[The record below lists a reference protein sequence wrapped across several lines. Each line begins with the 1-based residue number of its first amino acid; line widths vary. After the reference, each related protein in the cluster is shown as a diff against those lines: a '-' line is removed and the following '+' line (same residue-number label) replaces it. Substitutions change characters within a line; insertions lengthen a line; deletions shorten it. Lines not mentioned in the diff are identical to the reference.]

1 MSPPRR
7 HGPIFLV
14 GTARRPGASL
24 VPLASPVP
32 LSSRAIAGFAA
43 PGALSIP
50 RLRQRRQPRLLPY
63 PLQARC
69 SAPSP
74 GTRTC
79 FSLVTG
85 IGFAG
90 HHFRLQLRLLVRPA
104 RMPVASALPSATAPV
119 APTVPVS
126 APVDDLTFRSGAP
139 SGRVPLPFA
148 CRFQRLAHTP
158 LGLLPFALPG
168 SRIVRGV
175 LLLSLSFLRPAAF
188 SLTPHAPLV
197 QCASCV
203 RMPCPVPACHDIDR
217 PHVVGSSVCPCHRRV
232 TRLNLVVLKRYFQT
246 MYSGAI
252 RGRSRKFTKFHHE
265 HTVCMPREYAK
276 DW

>member
-7 HGPIFLV
+7 HGPFFLV

-24 VPLASPVP
+24 ALLSSLVP
-32 LSSRAIAGFAA
+32 LSSRAFAGFAA

-50 RLRQRRQPRLLPY
+50 RLRQRRQPRLLPH

-188 SLTPHAPLV
+188 SLTPDASMMPSHAS
-197 QCASCV
+197 A
-203 RMPCPVPACHDIDR
+203 RMPGTALPPLRGINNLSCRGKLPVLVSPTM
-217 PHVVGSSVCPCHRRV
+217 PCFC
-232 TRLNLVVLKRYFQT
+232 LIL
-246 MYSGAI
+246 
-252 RGRSRKFTKFHHE
+252 
-265 HTVCMPREYAK
+265 
-276 DW
+276 